1 MLQKV
6 VNNLFRKAVKN
17 SDGTVG
23 YTMDMSKSI
32 GTAMGGAF
40 AISDYNESRDNGNG
54 VISSALLVVMAPPW
68 PAPTFSVIFLSHSL
82 IEMGFMFSS
91 PPIRWKDAAV
101 VAYSCKPFKSASLS
115 KEVNT
120 IVPDMPLLPL
130 EKERG
135 SALPIV

>member
-40 AISDYNESRDNGNG
+40 AISD
-54 VISSALLVVMAPPW
+54 
-68 PAPTFSVIFLSHSL
+68 
-82 IEMGFMFSS
+82 
-91 PPIRWKDAAV
+91 
-101 VAYSCKPFKSASLS
+101 
-115 KEVNT
+115 
-120 IVPDMPLLPL
+120 
-130 EKERG
+130 
-135 SALPIV
+135 